1 MTPVID
7 IYYASFSGP
16 ARDSSGRL
24 IADPGDS
31 IRCVLRLKN
40 TGSTT
45 RDIWWSIDD
54 GGNRIASGT
63 GFLNAGGT
71 VERNKSITMPND
83 TCTLKFWAGYISNG
97 TWYWTDSA
105 GFESIYP
112 PPPKGAINVITT
124 PTGASIYI
132 DGSYKGLTSRRVEV
146 DPGYHTVMVAMT
158 GYESETKTIA
168 VSAGETESFYTM
180 LTKKP
185 TNGTLAIGSSP
196 HGARIYVNSVY
207 RGTTPEAPYGE
218 TYNEITIPAGTHSV
232 KLTRDGYQDATTT
245 ARVDVGRITYYSP
258 VLKAATG
265 NVYVSGEL
273 SDGTALTGAEIYVD
287 GVATGV
293 LTPGTVTTSAGRH
306 TIVAKKEV

>member
-16 ARDSSGRL
+16 ARDSSGKL

-31 IRCVLRLKN
+31 IRCVLKLKN

-45 RDIWWSIDD
+45 RDIWWAINN
-54 GGNRIASGT
+54 GNDRLASGT

-71 VERNKSITMPND
+71 VERTQSITMPNS
-83 TCTLKFWAGYISNG
+83 TCNLKYWAGYISNG
-97 TWYWTDSA
+97 TWYWTDSS
-105 GFESIYP
+105 GFDPIYP
-112 PPPKGAINVITT
+112 PPPKGAINIITT

-132 DGSYKGLTSRRVEV
+132 NGIYKGLTSCTVEV
-146 DPGYHTVMVAMT
+146 DPGFHTVIVAMT
-158 GYESETKTIA
+158 GYETESKSMY
-168 VSAGETESFYTM
+168 VSAGETESFYTL

-196 HGARIYVNSVY
+196 HGAKIYVNSVY
-207 RGTTPEAPYGE
+207 RGITPATQYES
-218 TYNEITIPAGTHSV
+218 ITIPAGTHSV
-232 KLTRDGYQDATTT
+232 KLTRDGYQDAATT
-245 ARVDVGRITYYSP
+245 ARVDVGKTTYYSP

-265 NVYVSGEL
+265 NVYVTGEL
-273 SDGTALTGAEIYVD
+273 ADGTALTGAVIYVD